1 MKKTSA
7 TLKPLLFLIF
17 VLIIMIALGCAL
29 LAGPTIQSD
38 TVEEAAINEASGLAS
53 SIKTPG
59 LLYTHNDSGGEAAV
73 FVLNQRALMPAVI
86 MLEGIKN
93 RDWEDI
99 ATCIDPRDSKPY
111 VYVGDIGDNNARH
124 ASSFIY
130 RFEEPEI
137 LDTLITI
144 SKIDKIEFIYEDGPR
159 DAEAL
164 FVDPLS
170 GDIYVISKREENC
183 GIYRLPYPQSFSE
196 TIVAKRVGALP
207 YSWVVA
213 ADMSPSGKHILV
225 KTYTNIYRYTRRSN
239 QSVAEALATKG
250 KTMPYKLE
258 PQGEAVAF
266 DEKGKGYFTISE
278 RLGETPVELYYYK

>member
-1 MKKTSA
+1 MKTNSRF
-7 TLKPLLFLIF
+7 LKFIGFLAF
-17 VLIIMIALGCAL
+17 VVLVLAALGCAL
-29 LAGPTIQSD
+29 LGPSIQSD
-38 TVEEAAINEASGLAS
+38 TVEEPDINEASGLAS

-73 FVLNQRALMPAVI
+73 YVLNKHALMPAVI
-86 MLEGIKN
+86 VLDGVKN

-99 ATCIDPRDSKPY
+99 STCIDPKDSKPY
-111 VYVGDIGDNNARH
+111 VYVGDIGDNNANH
-124 ASSFIY
+124 TSSFIY

-144 SKIDKIEFIYEDGPR
+144 SKIDKIEFTYEDGPR

-170 GDIYVISKREENC
+170 GDIYVISKRDENS

-196 TIVAKRVGALP
+196 SIVAKRIGQLP

-213 ADMSPSGKHILV
+213 ADISPSGKHILV
-225 KTYTNIYRYTRRSN
+225 KTYTNIYRYTRKAN
-239 QSVAEALATKG
+239 QSIAEALSTKG
-250 KTMPYKLE
+250 KIMPYKLE
-258 PQGEAVAF
+258 PQGESVAF

>member
-1 MKKTSA
+1 MTIKSRFPK
-7 TLKPLLFLIF
+7 LIF
-17 VLIIMIALGCAL
+17 FLAFAVVVLAVLGCAL
-29 LAGPTIQSD
+29 LAGPAIQSD
-38 TVEEAAINEASGLAS
+38 TVEEPVINEASGLAS

-73 FVLNQRALMPAVI
+73 YVLNKRALMPAVI
-86 MLEGIKN
+86 VLEGIKN

-99 ATCIDPRDSKPY
+99 ATCIDPKDSKPY
-111 VYVGDIGDNNARH
+111 VYVGDIGDNNAKH
-124 ASSFIY
+124 ASSYIY

-164 FVDPLS
+164 FMDPLS

-196 TIVAKRVGALP
+196 TMVAKRVGQLP

-213 ADMSPSGKHILV
+213 ADISPSGKHILV
-225 KTYTNIYRYTRRSN
+225 KTYTNIYRYTRGRG
-239 QSVAEALATKG
+239 QSVAEALSTKG
-250 KTMPYKLE
+250 KVMPYKLE